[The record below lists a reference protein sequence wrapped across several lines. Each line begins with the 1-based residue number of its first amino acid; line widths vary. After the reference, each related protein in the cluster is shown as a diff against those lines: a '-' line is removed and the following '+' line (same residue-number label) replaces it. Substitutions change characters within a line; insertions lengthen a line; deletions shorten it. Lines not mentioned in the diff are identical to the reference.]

1 VKTIEE
7 IRVWQAQERARAR
20 SKLLAE
26 GMPSETVDMLLNEAQ
41 DMHEAQVECVARA
54 VGESPPVVVH

>member
-1 VKTIEE
+1 MTPTEE
-7 IRVWQAQERARAR
+7 IRFWLDQERARAR
-20 SKLLAE
+20 SKLLSE
-26 GMPSETVDMLLNEAQ
+26 GVPSETVAMLISVAQ